1 MSTPISHTH
10 GLEPGW
16 AFLLPCADAMPPCL
30 QLAGSP
36 RPGLRCQDQ
45 EARASER
52 PSPPPGMTSP
62 WHSPGGIC
70 HLVMALLHPAGE
82 NGEWRSPRHWG
93 HAGQA
98 VGTHCTC
105 DRRVLL
111 PSTHVQVRGRRLVGG
126 NPLPRTS

>member
-52 PSPPPGMTSP
+52 PSPPP
-62 WHSPGGIC
+62 
-70 HLVMALLHPAGE
+70 
-82 NGEWRSPRHWG
+82 RHDITLAQPWG
-93 HAGQA
+93 H
-98 VGTHCTC
+98 
-105 DRRVLL
+105 L
-111 PSTHVQVRGRRLVGG
+111 PSGYGSTPPSRGVCA
-126 NPLPRTS
+126 NPNQNACCASSPCP